1 MSWKVPKS
9 WQSASGEPAFCSS
22 PGDPYPRLTALQRH
36 IEAGT
41 LLVDIGTDHARL
53 PIAALQSDRCTAAIG
68 IDIHADPLAGARLRA
83 LAAGVGSRLIL
94 HQDDAL
100 TNLCI
105 RVPCTIV
112 GAGIGGN
119 LIASSVEEWLRRAP
133 ELKALVLNPMSEERM
148 MRAALYRAGLRCQH
162 QTLVLDSGRIFLVE
176 RWLPGSL
183 AGSPSFQ
190 PADEDIILGERLKA
204 GHDPLWQPWL
214 HTQHDWLQ
222 RSLRAMPPGE
232 RREQTSGHLAVV
244 KQAISGT

>member
-112 GAGIGGN
+112 GAGILGLPYAFYHSGG
-119 LIASSVEEWLRRAP
+119 WLALGYSAAP
-133 ELKALVLNPMSEERM
+133 SWSK
-148 MRAALYRAGLRCQH
+148 C
-162 QTLVLDSGRIFLVE
+162 
-176 RWLPGSL
+176 
-183 AGSPSFQ
+183 
-190 PADEDIILGERLKA
+190 
-204 GHDPLWQPWL
+204 
-214 HTQHDWLQ
+214 
-222 RSLRAMPPGE
+222 PPYVFDVHA
-232 RREQTSGHLAVV
+232 TCDCF
-244 KQAISGT
+244 